1 MCVPDGLPSFKMAET
16 AMRALIVSQDLCPFG
31 LNLSPIFQRLPA
43 TAMSNND
50 FLTADV
56 RWFLSNAKII
66 FSQWSAT
73 DLQKTVFGSGTTPG
87 QIS

>member
-1 MCVPDGLPSFKMAET
+1 MT
-16 AMRALIVSQDLCPFG
+16 ALIVSQDLSPFG

-56 RWFLSNAKII
+56 IQFLSNAKLT
-66 FSQWSAT
+66 FLQWGAT
-73 DLQKTVFGSGTTPG
+73 DLQKTVFGSGTTLDL
-87 QIS
+87 IR

>member
-1 MCVPDGLPSFKMAET
+1 MMYNTQSLPENFEQRRLEKTILWHLPYNLNVNLEMGCPHSRWQKKTMK
-16 AMRALIVSQDLCPFG
+16 ALIVSQDLSPFG

-56 RWFLSNAKII
+56 I
-66 FSQWSAT
+66 
-73 DLQKTVFGSGTTPG
+73 
-87 QIS
+87 

>member
-1 MCVPDGLPSFKMAET
+1 MMYNTRYLPENFEQRKLEKTISRHFPYNLNVCSRWAALIQDGRKKTIT
-16 AMRALIVSQDLCPFG
+16 AFIVSQDLSPFG

-56 RWFLSNAKII
+56 I
-66 FSQWSAT
+66 
-73 DLQKTVFGSGTTPG
+73 
-87 QIS
+87 